1 MFFFDF
7 LNKRYFRLRL
17 LRWLSVLCRC
27 IVAERTSAWMQVP
40 RAVERIFMSL
50 VRFRSLPVMALP
62 VLL

>member
-27 IVAERTSAWMQVP
+27 IVAERTSAWTQVP
-40 RAVERIFMSL
+40 RAVERSCMCL
-50 VRFRSLPVMALP
+50 VRFRSLLAMALP